1 MPRETLFRKER
12 KAALQTKRFARRRK
26 TFGFTLIELLVVIGI
41 IGLLTTII
49 TMNVQSA
56 RQKSRCAKRR
66 ADIVSLQAP
75 LEVYYDA
82 NKSYPNPG
90 WGWRGACSVYGS
102 YDVTGSNG
110 WIPNLAPTYI
120 KRLPSD
126 PNPSEGRCYIY
137 ISDAAGSNYK
147 VLAVYASSDGCVLD
161 SKDTLYDPANPTAG
175 AMVCSG
181 EPACST
187 W

>member
-1 MPRETLFRKER
+1 MFKQ
-12 KAALQTKRFARRRK
+12 KTK
-26 TFGFTLIELLVVIGI
+26 GFSLIELLVVMSI
-41 IGLLTTII
+41 IGLLATII

-66 ADIVSLQAP
+66 ADIVSIQAP
-75 LEVYYDA
+75 LEAYYDA
-82 NKSYPNPG
+82 NKAYPSTG
-90 WGWRGACSVYGS
+90 GAAWGTCPNGGSHDVY
-102 YDVTGSNG
+102 GSNG

-126 PNPSEGRCYIY
+126 PNPDSAWRCYLY
-137 ISDAAGSNYK
+137 I
-147 VLAVYASSDGCVLD
+147 SSDGNNYKILAHDIAGDGCTLND
-161 SKDTLYDPANPTAG
+161 SKDTLYDPVRPTYSW
-175 AMVCSG
+175 MVCSG